1 MPADVNDIELR
12 YAKLKTQYENG
23 DLNYETYIRAVDALR
38 MRDKNGIYWQ
48 IRANDGKWVRWDGST
63 WVPGNGRVPCHRRIT
78 KIKCREEPPFKDQ
91 ELQDLALVSSIS

>member
-12 YAKLKTQYENG
+12 YAKLKTQYENS

-38 MRDKNGIYWQ
+38 MQDKNGIYWQ

-63 WVPGNGRVPCHRRIT
+63 WVPGKRPGTCHRRIT
-78 KIKCREEPPFKDQ
+78 EIKCREEPPFKDQ